1 MHCVYAHAM
10 CHSALPLMRRMV
22 AESVHHEHLIPL
34 KFESLLLLNQGS
46 PLDNMFCKNIF
57 RNHSHR
63 CNCVLPTALGRARGG
78 RARGSRATPMDYQ
91 EYDEC
96 PALQS
101 WHTNHAPLVGAA
113 ACALRLL
120 SSLGVHG
127 KKENGDKQRSMLPSL
142 SLLSAMTCR
151 LLRGALRC
159 RA

>member
-101 WHTNHAPLVGAA
+101 WHTNLLVLVLMQLALLLLLATARLHLALPQAP
-113 ACALRLL
+113 
-120 SSLGVHG
+120 SSAFWLHT
-127 KKENGDKQRSMLPSL
+127 QREKRQQHSFSP
-142 SLLSAMTCR
+142 
-151 LLRGALRC
+151 
-159 RA
+159 